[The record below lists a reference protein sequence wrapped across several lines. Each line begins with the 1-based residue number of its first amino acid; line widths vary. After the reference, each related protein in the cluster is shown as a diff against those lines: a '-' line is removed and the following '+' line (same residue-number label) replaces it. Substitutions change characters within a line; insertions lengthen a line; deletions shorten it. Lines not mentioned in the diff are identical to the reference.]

1 MGAPLRYDKN
11 GTLPRVTKLL
21 REAVRLLG
29 DTIWQHD
36 CPACGRVGPD
46 VLCVRCRRSL
56 HLVPRVV
63 APPINPAVPVIAAGE
78 YGGTLRA
85 LIVTSKADL
94 RSSAMRALGN
104 ILAAVIQRQIAL
116 GVVLN
121 PRIEPLILIPAPST
135 RRARRDRGGDLV
147 TRYCRYAAQLL
158 GPGVIVAPLVELADT
173 TGDQVGRSLLQ
184 RRGNLSGHVR
194 IRQGNHARAL
204 GTDGRWRRVP
214 QLPSSASIFVVD
226 DVVTTG
232 STLSE
237 TVMTLRAAGVVVRGA
252 FVVSAA

>member
-1 MGAPLRYDKN
+1 MRAQVRYGKS
-11 GTLPRVTKLL
+11 GVGRRAVSLL
-21 REAVRLLG
+21 REMVSLLG
-29 DTIWQHD
+29 DTIWQQD
-36 CPACGRVGPD
+36 CPACGRAGAD
-46 VLCVRCRRSL
+46 ALCIRCRRSL

-63 APPINPAVPVIAAGE
+63 APPFNPAVPVIAAGE

-94 RSSAMRALGN
+94 RFSAMRALGS
-104 ILAAVIQRQIAL
+104 ILAAVIQRQMAL
-116 GVVLN
+116 GVVLDS
-121 PRIEPLILIPAPST
+121 RIEPLILIPAPST
-135 RRARRDRGGDLV
+135 RRARRARGGDLV

-158 GPGVIVAPLVELADT
+158 GPGVIVAPLVELADA
-173 TGDQVGRSLLQ
+173 TGDQVGRSLVQ

-194 IRQGNHARAL
+194 LREKPHMHTLDGH
-204 GTDGRWRRVP
+204 GRWRRVSK
-214 QLPSSASIFVVD
+214 LPASAHIFVVD

-232 STLSE
+232 ATLSE